1 MTGSLTTEADKEAYA
16 QDFRRVLTDLG
27 PCFIKF
33 GQMLSIR
40 PDVLPPVLVKELQKL
55 CDNVPAYA
63 TSRALDLIEEQLGP
77 GSVGE
82 LFEGLDKS
90 SHPIAAASLGQVY
103 KATLKMTGETVA
115 IKVQRPDMVRAVLLD
130 LYLLRKY
137 AFAVEYVKGKL
148 MQAGLLAHRKSY
160 DVDLVDTFSGATYLE
175 LDYENEAAN
184 QSLIA
189 ERLVHRIGA
198 DKNAY
203 TPSSYVLA
211 QGIGFRVHRRRSP
224 CKIPSRCDQETHS
237 CGC

>member
-1 MTGSLTTEADKEAYA
+1 MLRSAFSTFVVRSSSKAVRSHYPKVATAALTTAGITLGTAIYLRKESKHLIENLDDDGLPRTYIPEKMERYWDEQTAVIPLGRIIEIISIMFPFVCRLSFARMTGSLTTEADKEAYA

-115 IKVQRPDMVRAVLLD
+115 IKVQRL
-130 LYLLRKY
+130 
-137 AFAVEYVKGKL
+137 
-148 MQAGLLAHRKSY
+148 
-160 DVDLVDTFSGATYLE
+160 
-175 LDYENEAAN
+175 
-184 QSLIA
+184 
-189 ERLVHRIGA
+189 
-198 DKNAY
+198 
-203 TPSSYVLA
+203 
-211 QGIGFRVHRRRSP
+211 
-224 CKIPSRCDQETHS
+224 
-237 CGC
+237 